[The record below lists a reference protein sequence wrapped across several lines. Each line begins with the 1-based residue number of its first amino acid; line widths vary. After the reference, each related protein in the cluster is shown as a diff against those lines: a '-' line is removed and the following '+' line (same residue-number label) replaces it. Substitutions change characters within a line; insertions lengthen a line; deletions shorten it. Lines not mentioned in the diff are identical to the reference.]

1 MTQCANDPGCF
12 VLFVRSTGFSRHF
25 RLKAPRPILWTGG
38 GGSRRPELLVDY
50 ALNWLQNQIQNRN
63 MIPIGKN
70 WREHRCTMRGS
81 AGASPSRW
89 TFELSTPRL
98 AWQAL
103 FRRRECPF
111 VGMEFRSAHRRM
123 SFWPL
128 RLLARER
135 PNRRQVHT
143 IRDIAN

>member
-25 RLKAPRPILWTGG
+25 RLKAQRPILWTGG

-63 MIPIGKN
+63 MIPIGRN

-81 AGASPSRW
+81 AGASPSRGPSSYLRRGLLGKHFSDDVNVHLW
-89 TFELSTPRL
+89 EWNSDPRIV
-98 AWQAL
+98 
-103 FRRRECPF
+103 E
-111 VGMEFRSAHRRM
+111 
-123 SFWPL
+123 
-128 RLLARER
+128 
-135 PNRRQVHT
+135 
-143 IRDIAN
+143 